1 MNIKQQWG
9 IGWVVAFL
17 GFPIGGLIA
26 SLVLGRMDNPLEAV
40 IGGGIAG
47 VFIGLAQWLAL
58 RQRLP
63 VDWRWIALTA
73 GGLGVGV
80 GISAALF
87 GVATTLEAVML
98 RAPLTG
104 LLLGLAQWFLLR
116 GQVLGAWAWIPAV
129 TFLYV
134 AAWFITAQVIGTS
147 LDQGFYV
154 FGASGA
160 VTFQLLT
167 GLVMGWLIRST
178 PR

>member
-9 IGWVVAFL
+9 IGWVLAFL
-17 GFPIGGLIA
+17 GFPLGGLIA
-26 SLVLGRMDNPLEAV
+26 SLLLGRMDNVLEALL
-40 IGGGIAG
+40 GGVIAG
-47 VFIGLAQWLAL
+47 VFIGLAQMLAL

-63 VDWRWIALTA
+63 TDVRWAVATA
-73 GGLGVGV
+73 AGLGVGL

-87 GVATTLEAVML
+87 GTATTLEAVLL

-116 GQVLGAWAWIPAV
+116 EQVRRAWLWVPAMPI
-129 TFLYV
+129 LYV
-134 AAWFITAQVIGTS
+134 GAWFITGQVIGTS

-160 VTFQLLT
+160 IVFQVMT
-167 GLVMGWLIRST
+167 GLLLWWLGRSAS
-178 PR
+178 R